1 MKTMSDLKRIGR
13 EICNFGKLHKPDERG
28 AVRVVQ
34 TKHGEELRWVLG
46 SEGVL

>member
-1 MKTMSDLKRIGR
+1 MSDLQRIGS
-13 EICNFGKLHKPDERG
+13 EIYNFGKLNKPDERG

-34 TKHGEELRWVLG
+34 TKRGEEVRWVLG

>member
-1 MKTMSDLKRIGR
+1 MSDLKRIGR
-13 EICNFGKLHKPDERG
+13 EICNFGKLHEQDERG

-34 TKHGEELRWVLG
+34 TKRGEELRWVLS

>member
-1 MKTMSDLKRIGR
+1 MKTMSDTQRIGS
-13 EICNFGKLHKPDERG
+13 EICNFGKLNIPDERG

-34 TKHGEELRWVLG
+34 TKRGEEVRWVLG